1 MGKGAS
7 HEEIRMK
14 EKMRRVLGF
23 LGLVEDE
30 YGEYASTGSARPFSD
45 QPVYEEEPDWSPPA
59 PASTSRAF
67 PTTVSST
74 GAPRGSSSAPLRTS
88 SISVL
93 DSSGQG
99 PRVRPMTGAGA
110 RGITAL
116 SQERDIAIFFP
127 NSYNE
132 SRRITDLLRS
142 NRAVLLNV
150 SEIEPG
156 VGRRLVDF
164 AAGTAY
170 ALNAKIEILVNGTVY
185 LVSPQGTHISPDTKD
200 RLRASNYRSLDNE

>member
-1 MGKGAS
+1 
-7 HEEIRMK
+7 MK

-30 YGEYASTGSARPFSD
+30 YGEYASTGSPRPFSD
-45 QPVYEEEPDWSPPA
+45 QPVNEEEPDCSPPA

-74 GAPRGSSSAPLRTS
+74 GASSAPLRIS

-110 RGITAL
+110 RGITAM

-150 SEIEPG
+150 SEIDPG

-200 RLRASNYRSLDNE
+200 RLRASNYRALDNE